1 MVFVKDNSV
10 DSIVSYLDENLS
22 ELYPSGEVR
31 SIIAILFKH
40 YQNWDKIDL
49 RSNMNKQLS
58 ESELLNYHFALKEL
72 RSNKPIQY
80 VLGETEFYGLPFKVS
95 EQVLIPRQETEELVD
110 LIIKESVEKDSLVD
124 IGCGSGCISV
134 SYKRERSQ
142 SDVAC
147 VDIDPEVL
155 KVAETNARLNFVE
168 VRPIQMDILN
178 WTDLGTRFDIVVS
191 NPPYVTLGEKANMNK
206 NVLNF
211 EPHVALF
218 VEDAN
223 PVVFYESIAAFAL
236 THLESNGRIYFEI
249 NERFGREVATC
260 LEVRNFKD
268 IRIIKDINGKDRIV
282 AGHL

>member
-1 MVFVKDNSV
+1 
-10 DSIVSYLDENLS
+10 
-22 ELYPSGEVR
+22 
-31 SIIAILFKH
+31 
-40 YQNWDKIDL
+40 
-49 RSNMNKQLS
+49 MNKQLS
-58 ESELLNYHFALKEL
+58 ESELLNYHFALKQL

-110 LIIKESVEKDSLVD
+110 LIIKESEKEDSLIDV
-124 IGCGSGCISV
+124 GCGSGCISV
-134 SYKRERSQ
+134 SYKKERPQ
-142 SDVAC
+142 SDVVC
-147 VDIDPEVL
+147 IDIDPEAL
-155 KVAETNARLNFVE
+155 EVAKTNARLNLVK

-178 WTDLGTRFDIVVS
+178 WTDLETRFDIVVS

-218 VEDAN
+218 VEDVN

-236 THLESNGRIYFEI
+236 AHLKENGRIYFEI
-249 NERFGREVATC
+249 NERFGREVASC

-268 IRIIKDINGKDRIV
+268 IRIMKDINGKDRIV